1 MMWQWERGKDT
12 SFLQHIILLTPY
24 PNRSSSSLVHFFTLP
39 YPFCSYS
46 SHYLLLTFPSPSFLH
61 LPLLLL
67 LPNLPL
73 PPPISPYLSLRGVS
87 LTIQGYSPKLS
98 VLAEKVFRDFGD
110 SAFWGSVEPAL
121 VDLCKERML
130 RSLKSC
136 KSKLLSVSLLP
147 AILYPRI
154 PFP

>member
-1 MMWQWERGKDT
+1 VRASLGWGMMWQWERGKDA
-12 SFLQHIILLTPY
+12 SFLQYLIRLPSPPHC
-24 PNRSSSSLVHFFTLP
+24 SSSSLVHFFTLP
-39 YPFCSYS
+39 YHSCSYS
-46 SHYLLLTFPSPSFLH
+46 LHYLLLTLPSPSFLH

-73 PPPISPYLSLRGVS
+73 PPPRSPYLSLRGVS

-136 KSKLLSVSLLP
+136 K
-147 AILYPRI
+147 I
-154 PFP
+154 